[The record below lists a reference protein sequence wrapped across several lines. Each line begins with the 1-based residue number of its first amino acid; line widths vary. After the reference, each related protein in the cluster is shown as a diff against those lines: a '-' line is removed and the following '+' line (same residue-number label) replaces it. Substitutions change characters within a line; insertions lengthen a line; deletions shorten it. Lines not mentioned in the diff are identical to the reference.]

1 MDHRSRMP
9 LALCARA
16 LWKSYA
22 AGVAGC
28 SARVWVLRGASLDVH
43 RGECVAIVG
52 ARGAGKTTL
61 LHCLAGLRSAD
72 AGNVERSLDTRLVD
86 RSSTGEITELDARDE
101 LVLWDDRLES
111 NALSDRWVI
120 PADQRGRGALVI
132 ATHALAR
139 VRHVADRILMLRDG
153 RLSPI
158 DRSAGLRRVA
168 ERELMSSRPSL
179 PIPHPPPGTTSDT
192 RVPAR
197 PGTVRA

>member
-1 MDHRSRMP
+1 MP

-28 SARVWVLRGASLDVH
+28 SARVWVLRGASLDVQ
-43 RGECVAIVG
+43 RGECVAILG

-61 LHCLAGLRSAD
+61 LHCLAGLRRAD
-72 AGNVERSLDTRLVD
+72 AGSVDRGLAARLVERASAGD
-86 RSSTGEITELDARDE
+86 ITEIDVGDE
-101 LVLWDDRLES
+101 LLLWDDRSETIPLP
-111 NALSDRWVI
+111 ARWTV
-120 PADQRGRGALVI
+120 AEGQRGRGAVVI
-132 ATHALAR
+132 ATHELAR
-139 VRHVADRILMLRDG
+139 IRHVADRILLLRDG
-153 RLSPI
+153 RLTPI

-168 ERELMSSRPSL
+168 ERELMRSRPSL
-179 PIPHPPPGTTSDT
+179 PTPHSPRSTISGT

>member
-1 MDHRSRMP
+1 MS

-28 SARVWVLRGASLDVH
+28 SARVWVLRGASLDVQ

-61 LHCLAGLRSAD
+61 LHCLAGLRRAD
-72 AGNVERSLDTRLVD
+72 AGSVERGLDTRLID
-86 RSSTGEITELDARDE
+86 RSSAGEITQLDAREE
-101 LVLWDDRLES
+101 LLLWDDRSET
-111 NALSDRWVI
+111 NAPSDRWAI
-120 PADQRGRGALVI
+120 AARQPGRGAVVI
-132 ATHALAR
+132 TTHELAR
-139 VRHVADRILMLRDG
+139 VRNIADRILLLRDG
-153 RLSPI
+153 RLTPI

-168 ERELMSSRPSL
+168 ERRPAAETATC
-179 PIPHPPPGTTSDT
+179 GT

-197 PGTVRA
+197 PGTVHA